1 VASFGYWKIGILN
14 LFRISI
20 FEIRVFRDKEVTGP
34 MEKMVNLRINGRQI
48 RARSGQTVL
57 EAAKGAGIDIPSLC
71 HHPAITP
78 HGACRICLVEIER
91 QRTLQPA
98 CTFPVAEGMRVET
111 ESPKV
116 VEERKFV
123 LHMLFSERNHYC
135 MFCEMSGD
143 CELQALAYRY
153 GMDHWTYQ
161 NPYPKIPV
169 DGTRK
174 YFIMDHN
181 RCILCRRCIRAC
193 SELAANNTLGV
204 KFRGAK
210 TMISADMDSPFG
222 ESTCVACGTCLQVCP
237 TGALVDRKSAYTGRE
252 AQVERTKSVCMFC
265 SVGCGTEII
274 SRSGRVLRVE
284 GEWEEHN
291 KGVLCVAGRFE
302 PVYDNRERIKTPLLR
317 KNGNL
322 VPVPWEEA
330 FDTIT
335 EKLKTTKA
343 TKIGAWTT
351 SKTLNL
357 TMSEFVAVF
366 QGKIGAHV
374 GVLEPTL
381 SELELPVGGS
391 LSELV
396 SSDCILIVGA
406 DPLSDHRVLGYHIKR
421 ARMKGAQ
428 IILVSEDKNEI
439 SQFAHKKFPPE
450 ELFKAIKECQGC
462 ASPFVVYGVGTT
474 QKDAEKL
481 AMLKRK
487 AHFIPVFP
495 ATNGYH
501 AKVLGLHHGLSTD
514 QIEML
519 YLLLEDIAP
528 KEEWIKRAKSA
539 KFLVVHTSYHGPIT
553 ETADVVL
560 PSLLWYEQEGS
571 LYNLEGKKVAV
582 RKSVPLP
589 EGLIPENE
597 VFTQLAAR
605 L

>member
-1 VASFGYWKIGILN
+1 
-14 LFRISI
+14 
-20 FEIRVFRDKEVTGP
+20 
-34 MEKMVNLRINGRQI
+34 MEKMINLRINGRQI

-71 HHPAITP
+71 HHPAIAP

-98 CTFPVAEGMRVET
+98 CTFPVSEGMKVET

-123 LHMLFSERNHYC
+123 LQMLFSERNHYC

-143 CELQALAYRY
+143 CELQALAYQY
-153 GMDHWTYQ
+153 GLDHWLYQ

-210 TMISADMDSPFG
+210 TMVSADMDISFG
-222 ESTCVACGTCLQVCP
+222 ESTCVACGSCLQVCP
-237 TGALVDRKSAYTGRE
+237 TGALVDRKSAYTGRN
-252 AQVERTKSVCMFC
+252 AQVERTQSVCLFC
-265 SVGCGTEII
+265 SVGCGIEIVT
-274 SRSGRVLRVE
+274 RAGRVLRVE

-291 KGVLCVAGRFE
+291 RGVLCVAGRFE
-302 PVYDNRERIKTPLLR
+302 PVYDNRERIKTPLIR
-317 KNGNL
+317 KNGDL
-322 VPVPWEEA
+322 VPATWDEA
-330 FDTIT
+330 LDVIAA
-335 EKLKTTKA
+335 KLKTTKGN
-343 TKIGAWTT
+343 KVGAWTT
-351 SKTLNL
+351 CKTLNL
-357 TMSEFVAVF
+357 TMSELFAVF
-366 QGKIGAHV
+366 QGKVGAHV

-381 SELELPVGGS
+381 AELELPLGGT
-391 LSELV
+391 LSDLV
-396 SSDCILIVGA
+396 ASDCILVVGA
-406 DPLSDHRVLGYHIKR
+406 DPLSNHRVLGYHIKR

-428 IILVSEDKNEI
+428 ILLVSDKSNEL
-439 SQFAHKKFPPE
+439 SRFADKKFTPE
-450 ELFKAIKECQGC
+450 ELPKAVKICQ
-462 ASPFVVYGVGTT
+462 AAATPFVVYGGETT

-481 AMLKRK
+481 AGLKRK
-487 AHFIPVFP
+487 ANFIPIFP

-501 AKVLGLHHGLSTD
+501 AKVLGLHSGMD
-514 QIEML
+514 GNNKEVI
-519 YLLLEDIAP
+519 YLLLEDVTP
-528 KEEWIKRAKSA
+528 SEEVVKRAQEV
-539 KFLVVHTSYHGPIT
+539 KFLIVHTSYHGPIT
-553 ETADVVL
+553 KTADVVL

-571 LYNLEGKKVAV
+571 TYNLEGKKVPV
-582 RKSVPLP
+582 RKAVPLP
-589 EGLIPENE
+589 EKLIPESE

>member
-1 VASFGYWKIGILN
+1 M
-14 LFRISI
+14 
-20 FEIRVFRDKEVTGP
+20 D
-34 MEKMVNLRINGRQI
+34 KMVNLRINGRQI

-57 EAAKGAGIDIPSLC
+57 EAAKAAGVDIPSLC
-71 HHPAITP
+71 HHPAVAP

-98 CTFPVAEGMRVET
+98 CTFPVSEGMKVET

-123 LHMLFSERNHYC
+123 LQMLFSERNHYC

-153 GMDHWTYQ
+153 GMDHWIYQ

-193 SELAANNTLGV
+193 SELAANDTLGV
-204 KFRGAK
+204 KLRGAR
-210 TMISADMDSPFG
+210 TMVTADMDIPFG

-237 TGALVDRKSAYTGRE
+237 TGALVDRKSAYTGRN
-252 AQVERTKSVCMFC
+252 AQVERTKSVCLFC
-265 SVGCGTEII
+265 SVGCGIEII
-274 SRSGRVLRVE
+274 TRADRVLRVE

-302 PVYDNRERIKTPLLR
+302 PVYDTRERIRSPLVR
-317 KNGNL
+317 KNGEL
-322 VPVPWEEA
+322 VPVGWDDA
-330 FDTIT
+330 LDTIAA
-335 EKLKTTKA
+335 KLKGMKGE
-343 TKIGAWTT
+343 KIGAWTT
-351 SKTLNL
+351 CKTLNL
-357 TMSEFVAVF
+357 TMSELVAVF
-366 QGKIGAHV
+366 QGRMSANV

-381 SELELPVGGS
+381 ADLELPVGGS
-391 LSELV
+391 LSDLL
-396 SSDCILIVGA
+396 SSDCILVIGA
-406 DPLSDHRVLGYHIKR
+406 DPLSDHRVLAYHIKS
-421 ARMKGAQ
+421 ARKKGAQ
-428 IILVSEDKNEI
+428 VILVAEGNNEM
-439 SQFAHKKFPPE
+439 SRFADQRFSVQDLP
-450 ELFKAIKECQGC
+450 KAIKMIQGC
-462 ASPFVVYGVGTT
+462 LSPTVVYGVGIGK
-474 QKDAEKL
+474 KDAEKL
-481 AMLKRK
+481 AVLKRK

-495 ATNGYH
+495 VTNGYH
-501 AKVLGLHHGLSTD
+501 AKVLGLPSGMNGSHP
-514 QIEML
+514 EVV
-519 YLLLEDIAP
+519 YLLLGDTKP
-528 KEEWIKRAKSA
+528 SEEVVKRAQEA
-539 KFLVVHTSYHGPIT
+539 RFLVVHTSYHGPIT
-553 ETADVVL
+553 EKAHVVL

-571 LYNLEGKKVAV
+571 TYNLEGKKVPV
-582 RKSVPLP
+582 RRAVPLP

>member
-1 VASFGYWKIGILN
+1 M
-14 LFRISI
+14 
-20 FEIRVFRDKEVTGP
+20 D
-34 MEKMVNLRINGRQI
+34 KMVNLRMNGRQI
-48 RARSGQTVL
+48 RARAGQTVL
-57 EAAKGAGIDIPSLC
+57 EAAKAAGIDIPSLC

-98 CTFPVAEGMRVET
+98 CTFPVAEGMKVET

-116 VEERKFV
+116 IEERKFV
-123 LHMLFSERNHYC
+123 LQMLFSERNHYC

-153 GMDHWTYQ
+153 GMDHWIYQ

-204 KFRGAK
+204 KFRGAR
-210 TMISADMDSPFG
+210 TMVSADMDAPFG

-237 TGALVDRKSAYTGRE
+237 TGSLVDRKSAYTGRN
-252 AQVERTKSVCMFC
+252 AQVDRTKSVCLFC
-265 SVGCGTEII
+265 SVGCGTEIVT
-274 SRSGRVLRVE
+274 RAGRVLRVE

-291 KGVLCVAGRFE
+291 RGVLCVAGRFE
-302 PVYDNRERIKTPLLR
+302 PVYDTRARIKTPLLK
-317 KNGNL
+317 KNGER
-322 VPVPWEEA
+322 VPVTWDEA
-330 FDTIT
+330 FDAIVRR
-335 EKLKTTKA
+335 LKTTQGNKV
-343 TKIGAWTT
+343 GAWTT
-351 SKTLNL
+351 CKTLNL

-366 QGKIGAHV
+366 QGKIGAGV

-381 SELELPVGGS
+381 AELELPVGGS

-396 SSDCILIVGA
+396 SSDCILVIGA
-406 DPLSDHRVLGYHIKR
+406 DPLSDHRVLGYHIKQ

-428 IILVSEDKNEI
+428 LILVSEKANETSRFADKR
-439 SQFAHKKFPPE
+439 FLPD
-450 ELFKAIKECQGC
+450 ELPKAIKICQNSV
-462 ASPFVVYGVGTT
+462 SPFVVYGGGTT
-474 QKDAEKL
+474 KKDAEKL
-481 AMLKRK
+481 AGLKRK
-487 AHFIPVFP
+487 AHFIPLFP

-501 AKVLGLHHGLSTD
+501 AKVLGLQSGMNNGPLD
-514 QIEML
+514 IV
-519 YLLLEDIAP
+519 YLLLEDSIP
-528 KEEWIKRAKSA
+528 NEEVVKQAQSA
-539 KFLVVHTSYHGPIT
+539 KFLVVHASYHGPIT
-553 ETADVVL
+553 QVADVVL

-571 LYNLEGKKVAV
+571 TYNLEGKKVPV
-582 RKSVPLP
+582 RKAVPLP
-589 EGLIPENE
+589 DGMIPENE

>member
-1 VASFGYWKIGILN
+1 
-14 LFRISI
+14 
-20 FEIRVFRDKEVTGP
+20 
-34 MEKMVNLRINGRQI
+34 MEKMINLRINGRQI

-71 HHPAITP
+71 HHPAIAP

-98 CTFPVAEGMRVET
+98 CTFPASEGMKVET

-123 LHMLFSERNHYC
+123 LQMLFSERNHYC

-153 GMDHWTYQ
+153 GLDHWLYQ

-210 TMISADMDSPFG
+210 TMVSADMDISFG
-222 ESTCVACGTCLQVCP
+222 ESTCVACGSCLQVCP
-237 TGALVDRKSAYTGRE
+237 TGALIDRKSAYTGRN
-252 AQVERTKSVCMFC
+252 AQVERTQSVCLFC
-265 SVGCGTEII
+265 SVGCGIEIVT
-274 SRSGRVLRVE
+274 RAGRVLRVE

-291 KGVLCVAGRFE
+291 RGVLCVAGRFE
-302 PVYDNRERIKTPLLR
+302 PVYDNRERIKTPLIR
-317 KNGNL
+317 KNGDL
-322 VPVPWEEA
+322 VPATWDEA
-330 FDTIT
+330 LDVIAA
-335 EKLKTTKA
+335 KLKTTKGN
-343 TKIGAWTT
+343 KVGAWTT
-351 SKTLNL
+351 CKTLNL
-357 TMSEFVAVF
+357 TMSELFAVF
-366 QGKIGAHV
+366 QGKVGAHV

-381 SELELPVGGS
+381 AELELPLGGT
-391 LSELV
+391 LSDLV
-396 SSDCILIVGA
+396 ASDCILVVGA
-406 DPLSDHRVLGYHIKR
+406 DPLSNHRVLGYHIKR

-428 IILVSEDKNEI
+428 VLLVSGEGNEL
-439 SQFAHKKFPPE
+439 SRFADKKFTPE
-450 ELFKAIKECQGC
+450 ELPKAVKICQ
-462 ASPFVVYGVGTT
+462 AAATPFVVYGGETT

-481 AMLKRK
+481 AGLKRK
-487 AHFIPVFP
+487 AHFIPIFP

-501 AKVLGLHHGLSTD
+501 AKVLGLHSGMNGNNKD
-514 QIEML
+514 VL
-519 YLLLEDIAP
+519 YLLLEDVTP
-528 KEEWIKRAKSA
+528 SEEVVKRAQEV
-539 KFLVVHTSYHGPIT
+539 KFLIVHTSYHGPIT
-553 ETADVVL
+553 KTADVVL

-571 LYNLEGKKVAV
+571 TYNLEGKKVPV
-582 RKSVPLP
+582 RKAVPLP
-589 EGLIPENE
+589 EKLIPESE

>member
-1 VASFGYWKIGILN
+1 
-14 LFRISI
+14 
-20 FEIRVFRDKEVTGP
+20 
-34 MEKMVNLRINGRQI
+34 MEKMVNLRMNGRQI

-57 EAAKGAGIDIPSLC
+57 EAGKAAGIDIPSLC

-123 LHMLFSERNHYC
+123 LQMLFSERNHYC

-153 GMDHWTYQ
+153 GMDHWLYQ
-161 NPYPKIPV
+161 NPYPKIPL

-193 SELAANNTLGV
+193 NELAANNTLGV
-204 KFRGAK
+204 KFRGAR
-210 TMISADMDSPFG
+210 TMISADMDAPFG

-252 AQVERTKSVCMFC
+252 AQVNRTKSVCMFC
-265 SVGCGTEII
+265 SVGCGIEIVT
-274 SRSGRVLRVE
+274 RSGRVLRVE

-302 PVYDNRERIKTPLLR
+302 PVYDNRARIKNPMIR
-317 KNGNL
+317 KNGEL
-322 VPVPWEEA
+322 APVSWDEA
-330 FDTIT
+330 LDTVAD
-335 EKLKTTKA
+335 KLKTVKPS
-343 TKIGAWTT
+343 KVGAWTT
-351 SKTLNL
+351 CKTLNL

-366 QGKIGAHV
+366 RGKLGANA

-381 SELELPVGGS
+381 AEMELPVGGS
-391 LSELV
+391 LTELV
-396 SSDCILIVGA
+396 SSDGILVIGA

-421 ARMKGAQ
+421 ARTKGACV
-428 IILVSEDKNEI
+428 ILVSEKNTAM
-439 SQFAHKKFPPE
+439 SQFADHQFTPE
-450 ELFKAIKECQGC
+450 ELTKAIRITQGC
-462 ASPFVVYGVGTT
+462 ASPFVVYGVGTS
-474 QKDAEKL
+474 QKEAEQL
-481 AMLKRK
+481 EVLKRK

-501 AKVLGLHHGLSTD
+501 AKVLGLQSGLNATSL
-514 QIEML
+514 EMA
-519 YLLLEDIAP
+519 YLLLEDVSP
-528 KEEWIKRAKSA
+528 RDDVLQWAKKA
-539 KFLVVHTSYHGPIT
+539 KFLVLHTSYHGPAT
-553 ETADVVL
+553 ALADVIF
-560 PSLLWYEQEGS
+560 PSLLWYEQDGS
-571 LYNLEGKKVAV
+571 IYNLEGKKVTV
-582 RKSVPLP
+582 RRAVPLP
-589 EGLIPENE
+589 RGLIPENE
-597 VFTQLAAR
+597 VLTQLAAR

>member
-1 VASFGYWKIGILN
+1 M
-14 LFRISI
+14 
-20 FEIRVFRDKEVTGP
+20 DK
-34 MEKMVNLRINGRQI
+34 MINLRINGRQI
-48 RARSGQTVL
+48 RARSGQTVWQ
-57 EAAKGAGIDIPSLC
+57 AAKGAGIEIPSLC

-98 CTFPVAEGMRVET
+98 CTFPAAEGMRVET

-123 LHMLFSERNHYC
+123 LEMLFSERNHYC

-143 CELQALAYRY
+143 CQLQALAYRY

-193 SELAANNTLGV
+193 SELAANNVLGV

-210 TMISADMDSPFG
+210 TMISADMDTPFG

-237 TGALVDRKSAYTGRE
+237 TGALIDRKSAYTGRE
-252 AQVERTKSVCMFC
+252 AQVDRTKSVCMFC
-265 SVGCGTEII
+265 SVGCGIEII
-274 SRSGRVLRVE
+274 TRSDRVLRVE

-291 KGVLCVAGRFE
+291 RGVLCVAGRFE

-317 KNGNL
+317 KNGEL
-322 VPVPWEEA
+322 VPVSWDDA
-330 FDTIT
+330 LGTICGR
-335 EKLKTTKA
+335 LKTTKSN
-343 TKIGAWTT
+343 KIGAWTT

-391 LSELV
+391 LSELA
-396 SSDCILIVGA
+396 SSDCILVVGA
-406 DPLSDHRVLGYHIKR
+406 DPLSNHRVLGYHIKR
-421 ARMKGAQ
+421 ARIRGAQ
-428 IILVSEDKNEI
+428 VILVSENSYEMGR
-439 SQFAHKKFPPE
+439 FAHQKFAPGD
-450 ELFKAIKECQGC
+450 LATAIKICQNS
-462 ASPFVVYGVGTT
+462 ASPFVVYGEETT

-481 AMLKRK
+481 AVLKRK

-501 AKVLGLHHGLSTD
+501 AKVLGLRYGLNTS

-519 YLLLEDIAP
+519 YLLLEDVVP
-528 KEEWIKRAKSA
+528 KEEWIERAKEA
-539 KFLVVHTSYHGPIT
+539 KFLVVHTSYLGPIT
-553 ETADVVL
+553 EKADVVL
-560 PSLLWYEQEGS
+560 PSLLWYEQDGS
-571 LYNLEGKKVAV
+571 LYNMEGKKVAV
-582 RKSVPLP
+582 RKAVPLM
-589 EGLIPENE
+589 EGIVPENE

>member
-1 VASFGYWKIGILN
+1 
-14 LFRISI
+14 
-20 FEIRVFRDKEVTGP
+20 

-48 RARSGQTVL
+48 RARSGQTVM
-57 EAAKGAGIDIPSLC
+57 EAAKASGIDIPSLC

-123 LHMLFSERNHYC
+123 LELLFSERNHYC

-153 GMDHWTYQ
+153 GLDHWTYQ
-161 NPYPKIPV
+161 NPFPKIEV

-204 KFRGAK
+204 KFRGAR

-237 TGALVDRKSAYTGRE
+237 TGALIDRKSAYTGRE
-252 AQVERTKSVCMFC
+252 KQVERTKSVCMFC
-265 SVGCGTEII
+265 SVGCGTEIVT
-274 SRSGRVLRVE
+274 RSGRVLRVE

-291 KGVLCVAGRFE
+291 KGVLCVKGRFE
-302 PVYDNRERIKTPLLR
+302 PVYDNRERIKSPLLR
-317 KNGNL
+317 KGGEL
-322 VPVPWEEA
+322 VPVSWDEA
-330 FDTIT
+330 LDTMAQ
-335 EKLKTTKA
+335 KLKIFKGS
-343 TKIGAWTT
+343 KVGAWTT
-351 SKTLNL
+351 CKTLNL
-357 TMSEFVAVF
+357 TMSEMVAVF
-366 QGKIGAHV
+366 QGKMGAHV

-381 SELELPVGGS
+381 AELELPVGGS

-396 SSDCILIVGA
+396 GSDCILVVGA

-421 ARMKGAQ
+421 ARMKGAHVY
-428 IILVSEDKNEI
+428 LVSENHNEMSRFADKI
-439 SQFAHKKFPPE
+439 FPPE
-450 ELFKAIKECQGC
+450 DLSRAIKLVQGYG
-462 ASPFVVYGVGTT
+462 SPSVVYGAGTGP
-474 QKDAEKL
+474 KEAEKL
-481 AMLKRK
+481 AGLKRK

-501 AKVLGLHHGLSTD
+501 AKVLGLRYGFNGD
-514 QIEML
+514 NPEVV
-519 YLLLEDIAP
+519 YLLLQDSIP
-528 KEEWIKRAKSA
+528 PEEVIQQAKKA
-539 KFLVVHTSYHGPIT
+539 KFLIVHTSYHGPVT
-553 ETADVVL
+553 QTADVVL
-560 PSLLWYEQEGS
+560 PCLLWYEQEGS
-571 LYNLEGKKVAV
+571 LYNLEGKRVAV
-582 RKSVPLP
+582 RKAVPLP

-597 VFTQLAAR
+597 VLTQLAAR

>member
-1 VASFGYWKIGILN
+1 MDKMIN
-14 LFRISI
+14 L
-20 FEIRVFRDKEVTGP
+20 K
-34 MEKMVNLRINGRQI
+34 INGRQI

-57 EAAKGAGIDIPSLC
+57 EAAKTAGIDIPSLC

-98 CTFPVAEGMRVET
+98 CTFPVTEGMRVET

-123 LHMLFSERNHYC
+123 LQMLFSERNHYC

-153 GMDHWTYQ
+153 GMDRWTYQ

-193 SELAANNTLGV
+193 GELAANNTLGV
-204 KFRGAK
+204 KFRGAR
-210 TMISADMDSPFG
+210 TMISADMDTPFG

-237 TGALVDRKSAYTGRE
+237 TGALIDRKSAYAGRE

-274 SRSGRVLRVE
+274 TRSGRVLRVE

-302 PVYDNRERIKTPLLR
+302 PVYDNRARIKTPLVK
-317 KNGNL
+317 KNGEL
-322 VPVPWEEA
+322 VSATWDEA
-330 FDTIT
+330 MGIIASR
-335 EKLKTTKA
+335 LKTTKGN
-343 TKIGAWTT
+343 KVGAWTT
-351 SKTLNL
+351 CKTLNL

-366 QGKIGAHV
+366 GGKLDANV

-381 SELELPVGGS
+381 AEMELPVGGS
-391 LSELV
+391 LTDLV
-396 SSDCILIVGA
+396 SSDSILVIGA

-421 ARMKGAQ
+421 ARAKGASVL
-428 IILVSEDKNEI
+428 LVSDHHNGNAM
-439 SQFAHKKFPPE
+439 SRFADRQFTYE
-450 ELFKAIKECQGC
+450 ELPRAIRMIQGT
-462 ASPFVVYGVGTT
+462 ASPSVVYGAGTG
-474 QKDAEKL
+474 QKAAEQL
-481 AMLKRK
+481 GILKRK

-501 AKVLGLHHGLSTD
+501 AKVLGLQSGLNSTPLE
-514 QIEML
+514 IA
-519 YLLLEDIAP
+519 YLLLEDISP
-528 KEEWIKRAKSA
+528 GEEVLQWAKKA
-539 KFLVVHTSYHGPIT
+539 KFLIVHTSYHGPIT
-553 ETADVVL
+553 ETADVIL
-560 PSLLWYEQEGS
+560 PSLLWSEQEGS
-571 LYNLEGKKVAV
+571 IYNLEGKKAAV
-582 RKSVPLP
+582 RKAVPLP

-597 VFTQLAAR
+597 VLTQLAAR

>member
-1 VASFGYWKIGILN
+1 
-14 LFRISI
+14 
-20 FEIRVFRDKEVTGP
+20 
-34 MEKMVNLRINGRQI
+34 MEKMINLRINGRQI

-57 EAAKGAGIDIPSLC
+57 EAAKAAGIDIPSLC
-71 HHPAITP
+71 HHPAIVP

-98 CTFPVAEGMRVET
+98 CTFPVSEGMKVET

-123 LHMLFSERNHYC
+123 LQMLFSERNHYC

-153 GMDHWTYQ
+153 GLDHWLYQ

-210 TMISADMDSPFG
+210 TMVSADMDISFG
-222 ESTCVACGTCLQVCP
+222 ESTCVACGSCLQVCP
-237 TGALVDRKSAYTGRE
+237 TGALVDRKSAYTGRT
-252 AQVERTKSVCMFC
+252 AQVERTQSVCLFC
-265 SVGCGTEII
+265 SVGCGIEIVT
-274 SRSGRVLRVE
+274 RAGRVLRVE

-291 KGVLCVAGRFE
+291 RGVLCAAGRFE
-302 PVYDNRERIKTPLLR
+302 PVYDNRERIKTPLIR
-317 KNGNL
+317 KNGDL
-322 VPVPWEEA
+322 TPATWDEA
-330 FDTIT
+330 LDVIAA
-335 EKLKTTKA
+335 KLKTTKGN
-343 TKIGAWTT
+343 KVGAWTT
-351 SKTLNL
+351 CKTLNL
-357 TMSEFVAVF
+357 TMSELFAVF
-366 QGKIGAHV
+366 QGKVGAHV

-381 SELELPVGGS
+381 AELELPLGGT
-391 LSELV
+391 LSDLV
-396 SSDCILIVGA
+396 ASDCILVVGA
-406 DPLSDHRVLGYHIKR
+406 DPLSNHRVLGYHIKR

-428 IILVSEDKNEI
+428 VLLVSGESNEL
-439 SQFAHKKFPPE
+439 SRFADKKFSPE
-450 ELFKAIKECQGC
+450 ELPKAVKICQ
-462 ASPFVVYGVGTT
+462 AAATPFVVYGGETT

-481 AMLKRK
+481 AGLKRK
-487 AHFIPVFP
+487 AHFIPIFP

-501 AKVLGLHHGLSTD
+501 AKVLGLHSGMD
-514 QIEML
+514 GNNKEVI
-519 YLLLEDIAP
+519 YLLLEDVTP
-528 KEEWIKRAKSA
+528 SEEVVKRAQEV
-539 KFLVVHTSYHGPIT
+539 KFLIVHTSYHGPIT
-553 ETADVVL
+553 KTADVVL

-571 LYNLEGKKVAV
+571 TYNLEGKKVPV
-582 RKSVPLP
+582 RKAVPLP
-589 EGLIPENE
+589 EKLIPESE

>member
-1 VASFGYWKIGILN
+1 LN
-14 LFRISI
+14 VFRIST
-20 FEIRVFRDKEVTGP
+20 FEIRILNDKEVIGP
-34 MEKMVNLRINGRQI
+34 MDKMVNVRINGRQI

-98 CTFPVAEGMRVET
+98 CTFPVTEGMRVET

-123 LHMLFSERNHYC
+123 LQMLFSERNHYC

-161 NPYPKIPV
+161 NPYPKVPV

-252 AQVERTKSVCMFC
+252 TQVERTKSVCMFC
-265 SVGCGTEII
+265 SVGCGTEIVT
-274 SRSGRVLRVE
+274 RAGRVLRVE

-317 KNGNL
+317 KNENL
-322 VPVPWEEA
+322 VSVPWEEA

-406 DPLSDHRVLGYHIKR
+406 DPLSDHRVLGYHIKQ

-428 IILVSEDKNEI
+428 VILVSEDKNEM
-439 SQFAHKKFPPE
+439 SRFADKKFAPE
-450 ELFKAIKECQGC
+450 ELPKAIRECQGC

-481 AMLKRK
+481 AVLKRK

-501 AKVLGLHHGLSTD
+501 AKVLGLHYGLNSN
-514 QIEML
+514 QVEML
-519 YLLLEDIAP
+519 YLLLQDVAP

-571 LYNLEGKKVAV
+571 LYNLEGKRVAV

-597 VFTQLAAR
+597 VFTHLAAR

>member
-1 VASFGYWKIGILN
+1 
-14 LFRISI
+14 
-20 FEIRVFRDKEVTGP
+20 
-34 MEKMVNLRINGRQI
+34 MEKMINLRINGRQI

-71 HHPAITP
+71 HHPAIAP

-98 CTFPVAEGMRVET
+98 CTFPASEGMKVET

-123 LHMLFSERNHYC
+123 LQMLFSERNHYC

-153 GMDHWTYQ
+153 GLDHWLYQ

-210 TMISADMDSPFG
+210 TMVSADMDISFG
-222 ESTCVACGTCLQVCP
+222 ESTCVACGSCLQVCP
-237 TGALVDRKSAYTGRE
+237 TGALIDRKSAYTGRN
-252 AQVERTKSVCMFC
+252 AQVERTQSVCLFC
-265 SVGCGTEII
+265 SVGCGIEIVT
-274 SRSGRVLRVE
+274 RAGRVLRVE

-291 KGVLCVAGRFE
+291 RGVLCVAGRFE
-302 PVYDNRERIKTPLLR
+302 PVYDNRERIKTPLIR
-317 KNGNL
+317 KNGDL
-322 VPVPWEEA
+322 VPATWDEA
-330 FDTIT
+330 LDVIAAR
-335 EKLKTTKA
+335 LKTTKGN
-343 TKIGAWTT
+343 KVGAWTT
-351 SKTLNL
+351 CKTLNL
-357 TMSEFVAVF
+357 TMSELFAVF
-366 QGKIGAHV
+366 QGKVGAHV

-381 SELELPVGGS
+381 AELELPVGGT
-391 LSELV
+391 LSDLV
-396 SSDCILIVGA
+396 ASDCILVVGA
-406 DPLSDHRVLGYHIKR
+406 DPLSNHRVLGYHIKR

-428 IILVSEDKNEI
+428 VLLVSDKSNEL
-439 SQFAHKKFPPE
+439 SRFADKKFTPE
-450 ELFKAIKECQGC
+450 ELSKAVKICQ
-462 ASPFVVYGVGTT
+462 AAATPFVVYGGETT

-481 AMLKRK
+481 AGLKRK
-487 AHFIPVFP
+487 AHFIPIFP

-501 AKVLGLHHGLSTD
+501 AKVLGLHSGMD
-514 QIEML
+514 GNNKEVI
-519 YLLLEDIAP
+519 YLLLEDVTP
-528 KEEWIKRAKSA
+528 SEEVVKRAQEV
-539 KFLVVHTSYHGPIT
+539 KFLIVHTSYHGPIT
-553 ETADVVL
+553 KTADVVL

-571 LYNLEGKKVAV
+571 TYNLEGKKVPV
-582 RKSVPLP
+582 RKAVPLP
-589 EGLIPENE
+589 EKLIPESE

>member
-1 VASFGYWKIGILN
+1 
-14 LFRISI
+14 
-20 FEIRVFRDKEVTGP
+20 
-34 MEKMVNLRINGRQI
+34 MEKMINLRINGRQI

-71 HHPAITP
+71 HHPAIAP

-98 CTFPVAEGMRVET
+98 CTFPVSEGMKVET

-123 LHMLFSERNHYC
+123 LQMLFSERNHYC

-143 CELQALAYRY
+143 CELQALAYQY
-153 GMDHWTYQ
+153 GLDHWLYQ

-210 TMISADMDSPFG
+210 TMVSADMDISFG
-222 ESTCVACGTCLQVCP
+222 ESTCVACGSCLQVCP
-237 TGALVDRKSAYTGRE
+237 TGALVDRKSAYTGRN
-252 AQVERTKSVCMFC
+252 AQVERTQSVCLFC
-265 SVGCGTEII
+265 SVGCGIEIVT
-274 SRSGRVLRVE
+274 RAGRVLRVE

-291 KGVLCVAGRFE
+291 RGVLCVAGRFE
-302 PVYDNRERIKTPLLR
+302 PVYDNRERIKTPLIR
-317 KNGNL
+317 KNGDL
-322 VPVPWEEA
+322 VPATWDEA
-330 FDTIT
+330 LDVIAA
-335 EKLKTTKA
+335 KLKTTKGN
-343 TKIGAWTT
+343 KVGAWTT
-351 SKTLNL
+351 CKTLNL
-357 TMSEFVAVF
+357 TMSELFAVF
-366 QGKIGAHV
+366 QGKVGAHV

-381 SELELPVGGS
+381 AELELPLGGT
-391 LSELV
+391 LSDLV
-396 SSDCILIVGA
+396 ASDCILVVGA
-406 DPLSDHRVLGYHIKR
+406 DPLSNHRVLGYHIKR

-428 IILVSEDKNEI
+428 ILLVSDKSNEL
-439 SQFAHKKFPPE
+439 SRFADKKFTPE
-450 ELFKAIKECQGC
+450 ELPKAVKICQ
-462 ASPFVVYGVGTT
+462 AAATPFVVYGGETT

-481 AMLKRK
+481 AGLKRK
-487 AHFIPVFP
+487 ANFIPIFP

-501 AKVLGLHHGLSTD
+501 AKVLGLHSGMD
-514 QIEML
+514 GNNKEVI
-519 YLLLEDIAP
+519 YLLLEDVTP
-528 KEEWIKRAKSA
+528 SEEVVKRAQEV
-539 KFLVVHTSYHGPIT
+539 KFLIVHASYHGPIT
-553 ETADVVL
+553 KTADVVL

-571 LYNLEGKKVAV
+571 TYNLEGKKVPV
-582 RKSVPLP
+582 RKAVPLP
-589 EGLIPENE
+589 EKLIPESE

>member
-1 VASFGYWKIGILN
+1 M
-14 LFRISI
+14 
-20 FEIRVFRDKEVTGP
+20 D
-34 MEKMVNLRINGRQI
+34 KMVNLRINGRQI

-71 HHPAITP
+71 HHPAIIP

-98 CTFPVAEGMRVET
+98 CTFPVSEGMRVET

-123 LHMLFSERNHYC
+123 LQMLFSERNHYC

-143 CELQALAYRY
+143 CELQGLAYRY
-153 GMDHWTYQ
+153 GMDHWTYK

-210 TMISADMDSPFG
+210 TMISADMDVPFG

-252 AQVERTKSVCMFC
+252 SQVERTKSVCMFC
-265 SVGCGTEII
+265 SVGCCTEII
-274 SRSGRVLRVE
+274 TRSGRVLRVE

-302 PVYDNRERIKTPLLR
+302 PVYDNRERIKSPFLR
-317 KNGNL
+317 KNGEL
-322 VPVPWEEA
+322 VPVPWDEA
-330 FDTIT
+330 LDAIVG
-335 EKLKTTKA
+335 KLRSTKA
-343 TKIGAWTT
+343 NKIGACTT

-366 QGKIGAHV
+366 QGKIGATV

-381 SELELPVGGS
+381 SDLELPVGGS
-391 LSELV
+391 LGELV
-396 SSDCILIVGA
+396 SADCILVVGA

-421 ARMKGAQ
+421 ARMRGANV
-428 IILVSEDKNEI
+428 ILVSENNNEMAR
-439 SQFAHKKFPPE
+439 FAHKKFTPE
-450 ELFKAIKECQGC
+450 DLSKAIKMSQGC
-462 ASPFVVYGVGTT
+462 ASLSVVYGTGTT
-474 QKDAEKL
+474 KKDADQL
-481 AMLKRK
+481 AALKRK

-501 AKVLGLHHGLSTD
+501 AKVLGLPYGLNGNS
-514 QIEML
+514 IEML
-519 YLLLEDIAP
+519 YLLLEDVTP
-528 KEEWIKRAKSA
+528 NEDWVKRAKDA
-539 KFLVVHTSYHGPIT
+539 KFLAVHTSYHGPVT

-571 LYNLEGKKVAV
+571 LYNLEGKRVAV
-582 RKSVPLP
+582 RKAVPLP

-597 VFTQLAAR
+597 VLTQLAAR

>member
-1 VASFGYWKIGILN
+1 M
-14 LFRISI
+14 
-20 FEIRVFRDKEVTGP
+20 D
-34 MEKMVNLRINGRQI
+34 KMVNLRMNGRQI
-48 RARSGQTVL
+48 RARAGQTVL
-57 EAAKGAGIDIPSLC
+57 EAAKAAGIDIPSLC

-98 CTFPVAEGMRVET
+98 CTFPVAEGMKVET

-116 VEERKFV
+116 IEERKFV
-123 LHMLFSERNHYC
+123 LQLLFSERNHYC

-153 GMDHWTYQ
+153 GMDQWMYQ
-161 NPYPKIPV
+161 NSYPKIPV

-204 KFRGAK
+204 KFRGAR
-210 TMISADMDSPFG
+210 TMVSADMDAPFG

-237 TGALVDRKSAYTGRE
+237 TGSLVDRKSAYTGRN
-252 AQVERTKSVCMFC
+252 AQVDRTKSVCLFC
-265 SVGCGTEII
+265 SVGCGTEIVT
-274 SRSGRVLRVE
+274 RAGRVLRVE

-291 KGVLCVAGRFE
+291 RGVLCVAGRFE
-302 PVYDNRERIKTPLLR
+302 PVYDTRARIKTPLLK
-317 KNGNL
+317 KNGER
-322 VPVPWEEA
+322 VPVTWDEA
-330 FDTIT
+330 FDAIVRR
-335 EKLKTTKA
+335 LKTTQGNKV
-343 TKIGAWTT
+343 GAWTT
-351 SKTLNL
+351 CKTLNL

-366 QGKIGAHV
+366 QGKIGAGV

-381 SELELPVGGS
+381 AELELPVGGS

-396 SSDCILIVGA
+396 SSDCILVIGA
-406 DPLSDHRVLGYHIKR
+406 DPLSDHRVLGYHIKQ

-428 IILVSEDKNEI
+428 LILVSEKANETSRFADKR
-439 SQFAHKKFPPE
+439 FLPD
-450 ELFKAIKECQGC
+450 ELPKAIKICQNSV
-462 ASPFVVYGVGTT
+462 SPFVVYGGGTT

-481 AMLKRK
+481 AGLKRK
-487 AHFIPVFP
+487 AHFIPLFP

-501 AKVLGLHHGLSTD
+501 AKVLGLQSGMNNSPPE
-514 QIEML
+514 IV
-519 YLLLEDIAP
+519 YLLLEDSIP
-528 KEEWIKRAKSA
+528 NEEVVKQAQSA
-539 KFLVVHTSYHGPIT
+539 KFLVVHASYHGPIT
-553 ETADVVL
+553 QVADVVL

-571 LYNLEGKKVAV
+571 TYNLEGKKVPV
-582 RKSVPLP
+582 RKAVPLP
-589 EGLIPENE
+589 DGMIPENE

>member
-1 VASFGYWKIGILN
+1 MDKMIN
-14 LFRISI
+14 L
-20 FEIRVFRDKEVTGP
+20 K
-34 MEKMVNLRINGRQI
+34 INGRQI

-98 CTFPVAEGMRVET
+98 CTFPVAEGMKVET

-161 NPYPKIPV
+161 NPFPKVPV

-237 TGALVDRKSAYTGRE
+237 TGALVDRKSAYAGRE
-252 AQVERTKSVCMFC
+252 TQVERTKSVCMFC
-265 SVGCGTEII
+265 SVGCGTEIVT
-274 SRSGRVLRVE
+274 RSGRVLRVE

-317 KNGNL
+317 KNDNL
-322 VPVPWEEA
+322 VPATWEEA
-330 FDTIT
+330 LDTVT
-335 EKLKTTKA
+335 EKLKATKA

-428 IILVSEDKNEI
+428 VILVSEDKNEM
-439 SQFAHKKFPPE
+439 SRLADKTFSPE
-450 ELFKAIKECQGC
+450 ELPTAIKECQGC
-462 ASPFVVYGVGTT
+462 ASPFVVYGVGTS

-481 AMLKRK
+481 AVLKRK

-501 AKVLGLHHGLSTD
+501 AKVLGLRYGLKSD
-514 QIEML
+514 QIDML
-519 YLLLEDIAP
+519 YLLLQDMAP

-539 KFLVVHTSYHGPIT
+539 KFLVVHTSYHGPVT
-553 ETADVVL
+553 ATADVVL

-582 RKSVPLP
+582 RKAVPLP

>member
-1 VASFGYWKIGILN
+1 M
-14 LFRISI
+14 
-20 FEIRVFRDKEVTGP
+20 D
-34 MEKMVNLRINGRQI
+34 KMVNLRMNGRQI

-57 EAAKGAGIDIPSLC
+57 EAAKAAGIDIPSLC

-116 VEERKFV
+116 VDERKFV
-123 LHMLFSERNHYC
+123 LQMLFSERNHYC

-237 TGALVDRKSAYTGRE
+237 TGALVDRKSAYTGRGS
-252 AQVERTKSVCMFC
+252 QVERTKSVCMFC
-265 SVGCGTEII
+265 SVGCGIEII
-274 SRSGRVLRVE
+274 TRSDRVLRVE

-302 PVYDNRERIKTPLLR
+302 PVYDNRARIKTPLLR
-317 KNGNL
+317 KKGEL
-322 VPVPWEEA
+322 IPVSWNEA
-330 FDTIT
+330 LDTIT
-335 EKLKTTKA
+335 DQLKTVKA
-343 TKIGAWTT
+343 PKIGAWTT

-366 QGKIGAHV
+366 QGKIGAQV

-381 SELELPVGGS
+381 SELELPSGGS
-391 LSELV
+391 LTDLL
-396 SSDCILIVGA
+396 SSDCILVIGA
-406 DPLSDHRVLGYHIKR
+406 DPLTDHRVLAYHIKR

-428 IILVSEDKNEI
+428 IILVSEDSNQMA
-439 SQFAHKKFPPE
+439 QFAHKTFAPE
-450 ELFKAIKECQGC
+450 DLSNAIRMSQSCG
-462 ASPFVVYGVGTT
+462 SLTVVYGGGTT

-481 AMLKRK
+481 AVLKRK

-501 AKVLGLHHGLSTD
+501 AKVLGLRYGLNTN
-514 QIEML
+514 QAELI
-519 YLLLEDIAP
+519 YLLLEDVVP
-528 KEEWIKRAKSA
+528 TEEWVKRAKDA

-571 LYNLEGKKVAV
+571 LYNLEGKKVPV
-582 RKSVPLP
+582 RKAVPLP

-597 VFTQLAAR
+597 VLTQLAAR

>member
-1 VASFGYWKIGILN
+1 
-14 LFRISI
+14 
-20 FEIRVFRDKEVTGP
+20 
-34 MEKMVNLRINGRQI
+34 MEKMINLRINGRQI

-71 HHPAITP
+71 HHPAIAP

-98 CTFPVAEGMRVET
+98 CTFPASEGMKVET

-123 LHMLFSERNHYC
+123 LQMLFSERNHYC

-153 GMDHWTYQ
+153 GLDHWLYQ

-210 TMISADMDSPFG
+210 TMVSADMDISFG
-222 ESTCVACGTCLQVCP
+222 ESTCVACGSCLQVCP
-237 TGALVDRKSAYTGRE
+237 TGALIDRKSAYTGRN
-252 AQVERTKSVCMFC
+252 AQVERTQSVCLFC
-265 SVGCGTEII
+265 SVGCGIEIVT
-274 SRSGRVLRVE
+274 RAGRVLRVE

-291 KGVLCVAGRFE
+291 RGVLCAAGRFE
-302 PVYDNRERIKTPLLR
+302 PVYDNRERIKTPLIR
-317 KNGNL
+317 KNGDL
-322 VPVPWEEA
+322 VPATWDEA
-330 FDTIT
+330 LDVIAA
-335 EKLKTTKA
+335 KLKTTKGN
-343 TKIGAWTT
+343 KVGAWTT
-351 SKTLNL
+351 CKTLNL
-357 TMSEFVAVF
+357 TMSELFAVF
-366 QGKIGAHV
+366 QGKVGAHV

-381 SELELPVGGS
+381 AELELPLGGT
-391 LSELV
+391 LSDLV
-396 SSDCILIVGA
+396 ASDCILVVGA
-406 DPLSDHRVLGYHIKR
+406 DPLSNHRVLGYHIKR

-428 IILVSEDKNEI
+428 VLLVSDESNEL
-439 SQFAHKKFPPE
+439 SRFADKKFTPE
-450 ELFKAIKECQGC
+450 ELLKAVKICQ
-462 ASPFVVYGVGTT
+462 AAATPFVVYGGETT

-481 AMLKRK
+481 AGLKRK
-487 AHFIPVFP
+487 AHFIPIFP

-501 AKVLGLHHGLSTD
+501 AKVLGLHSGMD
-514 QIEML
+514 GNNKEVI
-519 YLLLEDIAP
+519 YLLLEDVTP
-528 KEEWIKRAKSA
+528 SEEVVKRAQEV
-539 KFLVVHTSYHGPIT
+539 KFLIVHTSYHGPIT
-553 ETADVVL
+553 KTADVVL

-571 LYNLEGKKVAV
+571 TYNLEGKKVPV
-582 RKSVPLP
+582 RKAVPLP
-589 EGLIPENE
+589 EKLIPESE

>member
-1 VASFGYWKIGILN
+1 M
-14 LFRISI
+14 
-20 FEIRVFRDKEVTGP
+20 D
-34 MEKMVNLRINGRQI
+34 KMVNLRMNGRQI
-48 RARSGQTVL
+48 RARAGQTVL
-57 EAAKGAGIDIPSLC
+57 EAAKAAGIDIPSLC

-98 CTFPVAEGMRVET
+98 CTFPVAEGMKVET

-116 VEERKFV
+116 IEERKFV
-123 LHMLFSERNHYC
+123 LQMLFSERNHYC

-153 GMDHWTYQ
+153 GMDHWIYQ

-204 KFRGAK
+204 KFRGAR
-210 TMISADMDSPFG
+210 TMVSADMDAPFG

-237 TGALVDRKSAYTGRE
+237 TGSLVDRKSAYTGRN
-252 AQVERTKSVCMFC
+252 AQVDRTKSVCLFC
-265 SVGCGTEII
+265 SVGCGTEIVT
-274 SRSGRVLRVE
+274 RAGRVLRVE

-291 KGVLCVAGRFE
+291 RGVLCVAGRFE
-302 PVYDNRERIKTPLLR
+302 PVYDTRARIKTPLLK
-317 KNGNL
+317 KNGER
-322 VPVPWEEA
+322 VPVTWDEA
-330 FDTIT
+330 FDAIVRR
-335 EKLKTTKA
+335 LKTTQGNKV
-343 TKIGAWTT
+343 GAWTT
-351 SKTLNL
+351 CKTLNL

-366 QGKIGAHV
+366 QGKIGAGV

-381 SELELPVGGS
+381 AELELPVGGS

-396 SSDCILIVGA
+396 SSDCILVIGA
-406 DPLSDHRVLGYHIKR
+406 DPLSDHRVLGYHIKQ

-428 IILVSEDKNEI
+428 LILVSEKANETSRFADKR
-439 SQFAHKKFPPE
+439 FLPD
-450 ELFKAIKECQGC
+450 ELPKAIKICQNSV
-462 ASPFVVYGVGTT
+462 SPFVVYGGGTT

-481 AMLKRK
+481 AGLKRK
-487 AHFIPVFP
+487 AHFIPLFP

-501 AKVLGLHHGLSTD
+501 AKVLGLQSGMNNGPLD
-514 QIEML
+514 IV
-519 YLLLEDIAP
+519 YLLLEDSIP
-528 KEEWIKRAKSA
+528 NEEVVKQAQSA
-539 KFLVVHTSYHGPIT
+539 KFLVVHASYHGPIT
-553 ETADVVL
+553 QVADVVL

-571 LYNLEGKKVAV
+571 TYNLEGKKVPV
-582 RKSVPLP
+582 RKAVPLP
-589 EGLIPENE
+589 DGMIPENE

>member
-1 VASFGYWKIGILN
+1 
-14 LFRISI
+14 
-20 FEIRVFRDKEVTGP
+20 
-34 MEKMVNLRINGRQI
+34 MEKMINLRINGRQI

-71 HHPAITP
+71 HHPAIAP

-98 CTFPVAEGMRVET
+98 CTFPASEGMKVET

-123 LHMLFSERNHYC
+123 LQMLFSERNHYC

-153 GMDHWTYQ
+153 GLDHWLYQ

-210 TMISADMDSPFG
+210 TMVSADMDISFG
-222 ESTCVACGTCLQVCP
+222 ESTCVACGSCLQVCP
-237 TGALVDRKSAYTGRE
+237 TGALVDRKSAYTGRN
-252 AQVERTKSVCMFC
+252 AQVERTQSVCLFC
-265 SVGCGTEII
+265 SVGCGIEIVT
-274 SRSGRVLRVE
+274 RAGRVLRVE

-291 KGVLCVAGRFE
+291 RGVLCVAGRFE
-302 PVYDNRERIKTPLLR
+302 PVYDNRERIKTPLIR
-317 KNGNL
+317 KNGDL
-322 VPVPWEEA
+322 VPATWDEA
-330 FDTIT
+330 LDVIAA
-335 EKLKTTKA
+335 KLKTTKGN
-343 TKIGAWTT
+343 KVGAWTT
-351 SKTLNL
+351 CKTLNL
-357 TMSEFVAVF
+357 TMSELFAVF
-366 QGKIGAHV
+366 QGKVGAHV

-381 SELELPVGGS
+381 AELELPVGGT
-391 LSELV
+391 LSDLV
-396 SSDCILIVGA
+396 ASDCILVVGA
-406 DPLSDHRVLGYHIKR
+406 DPLSNHRVLGYHIKR

-428 IILVSEDKNEI
+428 VLLVSDKSNEL
-439 SQFAHKKFPPE
+439 SRFADKKFTPE
-450 ELFKAIKECQGC
+450 ELPKAVKICQ
-462 ASPFVVYGVGTT
+462 AAATPFVVYGGETT

-481 AMLKRK
+481 AGLKRK
-487 AHFIPVFP
+487 AHFIPIFP

-501 AKVLGLHHGLSTD
+501 AKVLGLHSGMD
-514 QIEML
+514 GNNKEVI
-519 YLLLEDIAP
+519 YLLLEDVTP
-528 KEEWIKRAKSA
+528 SEEVVKRAQEV
-539 KFLVVHTSYHGPIT
+539 KFLIVHTSYHGPIT
-553 ETADVVL
+553 KTADVVL

-571 LYNLEGKKVAV
+571 TYNLEGKKVPV
-582 RKSVPLP
+582 RKAVPLP
-589 EGLIPENE
+589 EKLIPESE

>member
-1 VASFGYWKIGILN
+1 
-14 LFRISI
+14 
-20 FEIRVFRDKEVTGP
+20 
-34 MEKMVNLRINGRQI
+34 MEKMINLRINGRQI

-71 HHPAITP
+71 HHPAIAP

-98 CTFPVAEGMRVET
+98 CTFPASEGMKVET

-123 LHMLFSERNHYC
+123 LQMLFSERNHYC

-153 GMDHWTYQ
+153 GLDHWLYQ

-174 YFIMDHN
+174 YFLMDHN

-210 TMISADMDSPFG
+210 TMVSADMDIPFG
-222 ESTCVACGTCLQVCP
+222 ESTCVACGSCLQVCP
-237 TGALVDRKSAYTGRE
+237 TGALIDRKSAYTGRN
-252 AQVERTKSVCMFC
+252 AQVERTQSVCLFC
-265 SVGCGTEII
+265 SVGCGIEIVT
-274 SRSGRVLRVE
+274 RAGRVLRVE

-291 KGVLCVAGRFE
+291 RGVLCVAGRFE
-302 PVYDNRERIKTPLLR
+302 PVYDNRERIKTPLIR
-317 KNGNL
+317 KNGDL
-322 VPVPWEEA
+322 VPATWDEA
-330 FDTIT
+330 LDVIAA
-335 EKLKTTKA
+335 KLKTTKGN
-343 TKIGAWTT
+343 KVGAWTT
-351 SKTLNL
+351 CKTLNL
-357 TMSEFVAVF
+357 TMSELFAVF
-366 QGKIGAHV
+366 QGKVGAHV

-381 SELELPVGGS
+381 AELELPVGGT
-391 LSELV
+391 LSDLV
-396 SSDCILIVGA
+396 ASDCILVVGA
-406 DPLSDHRVLGYHIKR
+406 DPLSNHRVLGYHIKR

-428 IILVSEDKNEI
+428 VLLVSDKSNEL
-439 SQFAHKKFPPE
+439 SRFADKKFTPE
-450 ELFKAIKECQGC
+450 ELSKAVKICQ
-462 ASPFVVYGVGTT
+462 AAATPFVVYGGETT

-481 AMLKRK
+481 AGLKRK
-487 AHFIPVFP
+487 AHFIPIFP

-501 AKVLGLHHGLSTD
+501 AKVLGLHSGMD
-514 QIEML
+514 GNNKEVI
-519 YLLLEDIAP
+519 YLLLEDVTP
-528 KEEWIKRAKSA
+528 SEEVVKRAQEV
-539 KFLVVHTSYHGPIT
+539 KFLIVHTSYHGPIT
-553 ETADVVL
+553 KTADVVL

-571 LYNLEGKKVAV
+571 TYNLEGKKVPV
-582 RKSVPLP
+582 RKAVPLP
-589 EGLIPENE
+589 EKLIPESE